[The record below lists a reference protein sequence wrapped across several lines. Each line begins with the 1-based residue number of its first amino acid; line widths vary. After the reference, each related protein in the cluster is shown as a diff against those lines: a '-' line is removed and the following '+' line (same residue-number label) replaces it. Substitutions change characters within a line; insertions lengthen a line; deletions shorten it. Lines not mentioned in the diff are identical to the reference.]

1 MRHQEVI
8 VELGVW
14 KKVSSPEEV
23 HRWNIPVRYKGPPN
37 GNEHCVFKRGK
48 EVGLEKRKQGR
59 SREERKS
66 ERSQTQTVGY
76 SGEFV
81 CV

>member
-1 MRHQEVI
+1 MSWGFGR
-8 VELGVW
+8 
-14 KKVSSPEEV
+14 
-23 HRWNIPVRYKGPPN
+23 RYPVLRRCKGGIFQLDIKDPPN

-48 EVGLEKRKQGR
+48 EVGLEKGKQGR

-66 ERSQTQTVGY
+66 ERSQTQTAGY